1 MLRSASDQTQ
11 SLIDYHPSPP
21 AGKFAVGSKAI
32 NVLEY
37 LQERLLH
44 YIFGIFPV
52 LSDPHGDV
60 QQAASKL
67 LHQVIKCSRGS
78 RFKGLYKRR
87 VGICEG
93 RKVRNA
99 IQFHCCA
106 WPLDL
111 YW

>member
-37 LQERLLH
+37 LQERLPH

-60 QQAASKL
+60 QQAASKV
-67 LHQVIKCSRGS
+67 LHQVIKCSRGP
-78 RFKGLYKRR
+78 RFKGLYKRC
-87 VGICEG
+87 VGICGEPE
-93 RKVRNA
+93 VRNA
-99 IQFHCCA
+99 ILLYRCA
-106 WPLDL
+106 CPVDL